1 METSLRSP
9 NVGSHVD
16 SSPYPHLSTRRPS
29 EFLCPSP
36 AHLFLVTSMNHTSV
50 TSLSL
55 HTYQALV
62 LSLLSC
68 QHCCVVII
76 CSLSSY
82 LYYTILPAACLW
94 PASGFCSVRLCLPL
108 SSRHLPTSH
117 PLTTSSKIPLIET
130 SPVSVSAFE
139 SSSAL
144 SVPFDSD
151 SCRLHRG
158 SYAPAQKCNY
168 SYSRQQLQENH
179 VERNNNNIRCVSL
192 TFLCSTNTF
201 LMPAVSI
208 DSIVKINL
216 KDFMLIKEDT
226 TLGHTRDVNP
236 ELRRESIVN

>member
-1 METSLRSP
+1 
-9 NVGSHVD
+9 
-16 SSPYPHLSTRRPS
+16 
-29 EFLCPSP
+29 
-36 AHLFLVTSMNHTSV
+36 MNHTCV
-50 TSLSL
+50 TSFSL

-62 LSLLSC
+62 FSLLSC

-82 LYYTILPAACLW
+82 LYNTILPAACLW

-130 SPVSVSAFE
+130 SPVSMSVFE

-144 SVPFDSD
+144 CVPLDSD

-158 SYAPAQKCNY
+158 SYAPAHKSNY
-168 SYSRQQLQENH
+168 SYSRQKLQKNH
-179 VERNNNNIRCVSL
+179 VAPKNNNIRCVSL
-192 TFLCSTNTF
+192 TCLCSPNTF
-201 LMPAVSI
+201 LMQADSI
-208 DSIVKINL
+208 DNIVKINL

-226 TLGHTRDVNP
+226 TLGHKRDVNP
-236 ELRRESIVN
+236 KLRRESIVN

>member
-1 METSLRSP
+1 
-9 NVGSHVD
+9 
-16 SSPYPHLSTRRPS
+16 
-29 EFLCPSP
+29 
-36 AHLFLVTSMNHTSV
+36 MNHTSV

-94 PASGFCSVRLCLPL
+94 PASGFCPVRLCLPL

-158 SYAPAQKCNY
+158 SYTPAQKCNY

-179 VERNNNNIRCVSL
+179 VERNNNYIRCVSL
-192 TFLCSTNTF
+192 TFLCSPNTF
-201 LMPAVSI
+201 LMPADSI

-216 KDFMLIKEDT
+216 KDFMLIKGDT